1 MKEDSPDEVVEEGI
15 KDAGNSHI
23 KRRKSQEA
31 EAISSLAKS
40 DAPNAIEHQTSTI
53 NTTDD
58 TESEEL
64 NDEVNPTIGA
74 NSVIDVLVAMLT
86 NLPEPVIPSSH
97 YKRIIDG
104 SLNSKISHVS
114 IAKSDMT

>member
-1 MKEDSPDEVVEEGI
+1 VREDIPAEILDEGI
-15 KDAGNSHI
+15 KDAGNSHLE
-23 KRRKSQEA
+23 RRKSQEA
-31 EAISSLAKS
+31 EALHSLAKS

-58 TESEEL
+58 TGSEVL

-74 NSVIDVLVAMLT
+74 NSVIDVLVALLT

-114 IAKSDMT
+114 VAEMI